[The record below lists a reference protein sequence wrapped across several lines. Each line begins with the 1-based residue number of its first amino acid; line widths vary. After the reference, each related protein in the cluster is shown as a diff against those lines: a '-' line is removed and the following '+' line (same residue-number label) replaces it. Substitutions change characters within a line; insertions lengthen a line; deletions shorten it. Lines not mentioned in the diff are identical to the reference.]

1 MKADLNWEGGNLK
14 DVKSRKLATAEKS
27 NDFRDSFIFKDLNGK
42 LYLLYWGGG
51 EKEIGVS

>member
-1 MKADLNWEGGNLK
+1 MKTDLNWEGGNLK
-14 DVKSRKLATAEKS
+14 DVKSRKETTAKKS
-27 NDFRDSFIFKDLNGK
+27 NDQSYPSILNDLNAK

>member
-1 MKADLNWEGGNLK
+1 MKADLKWEGGNFK
-14 DVKSRKLATAEKS
+14 TVESRRVATAEKS
-27 NDFRDSFIFKDLNGK
+27 NDFRDPFIFKDLNGK

>member
-14 DVKSRKLATAEKS
+14 DVKSRKEATAEKS
-27 NDFRDSFIFKDLNGK
+27 NDFRDPFIFKDLNGK